1 MESCANCKHKEI
13 PGYCYPCCRCD
24 ARSEYA
30 AVEKAV
36 EIRTHGDR
44 IRAMSDE
51 ELARF
56 LCGLIPAY
64 ECDSKCPAFYLCLIG
79 GNGLAKW
86 LKEPYKKGE
95 T

>member
-36 EIRTHGDR
+36 EIRTNGDR

-51 ELARF
+51 ELAKHF
-56 LCGLIPAY
+56 SGMI
-64 ECDSKCPAFYLCLIG
+64 CDINEGVEYHENPNRWLE
-79 GNGLAKW
+79 W
-86 LKEPYKKGE
+86 LKQPAEEAKSDD
-95 T
+95 